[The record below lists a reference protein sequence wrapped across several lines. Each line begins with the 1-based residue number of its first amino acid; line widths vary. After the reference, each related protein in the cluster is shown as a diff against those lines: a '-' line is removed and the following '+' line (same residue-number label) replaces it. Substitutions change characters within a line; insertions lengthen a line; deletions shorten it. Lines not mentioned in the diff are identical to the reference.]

1 MTSAAVGAA
10 VLLAVVVVER
20 VAELVVSARNSR
32 WSLAHGGR
40 EHAGGQVAPMIL
52 LHVGL
57 LLGCVAEW
65 WFAGAFFPWLGWPML
80 ALVVLANALRWWCIA
95 TLGHQWSTRVIVVPG
110 LGAVRSGPY
119 RVLPHPNYLAVAIEG
134 AALPLVFT
142 GWITAVAFTA
152 LNAVFLLGFRIPAET
167 RALNELRTRPSA
179 ESAAQP
185 HPDGPS
191 REIAG

>member
-57 LLGCVAEW
+57 LLGCAAEW

-95 TLGHQWSTRVIVVPG
+95 ALGHQWSTRVIVVPG
-110 LGAVRSGPY
+110 LSAVRSGPY

-179 ESAAQP
+179 ESAPLQ